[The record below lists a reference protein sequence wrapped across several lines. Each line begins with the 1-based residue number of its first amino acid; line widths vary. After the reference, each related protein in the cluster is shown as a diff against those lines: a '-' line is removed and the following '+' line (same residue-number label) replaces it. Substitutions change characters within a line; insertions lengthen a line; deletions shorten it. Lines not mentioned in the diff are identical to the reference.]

1 MRVESS
7 KVGIKRLQSVI
18 FCLVCPGY
26 LHITRGLITAEQTA
40 EMPHGA
46 GDKDEL
52 KKKKKK
58 KIRWLPAS
66 QAQTRTGAEEYRDR
80 DLRRRVGRGTR
91 SARMRAVPT

>member
-46 GDKDEL
+46 GDRDE
-52 KKKKKK
+52 
-58 KIRWLPAS
+58 
-66 QAQTRTGAEEYRDR
+66 
-80 DLRRRVGRGTR
+80 
-91 SARMRAVPT
+91 